1 MAAKIH
7 VLVADDEYII
17 RRGIIRFLRKYE
29 EMEVV
34 AEAEDGEEALE
45 EAKSQSID
53 VAFVDIN
60 MPFLNGLEFIR
71 EFKKIQPQALLVVIT
86 GYDEFEYAREALRL
100 GVFEYMLKPLM
111 EDSFDEMISAVIK
124 ELAEQKNTNQYLEWA
139 KQMLKQNRKQ
149 MVEDMLIKWSE
160 GHLSKEEVS
169 DRIRY
174 MGMKLPDDILV
185 TYIHITKI
193 ETAEVEDGWNDDL
206 LYYAAQNIVN
216 EVYNNLEEGFI
227 CRNTMED
234 LLLISDGK
242 QEDKKR
248 ECRENLESFLPVK
261 VFIADCPAEG
271 MDSVPEVYR
280 GLQEEAQRQK
290 GFSSTMKIVKKY
302 IEENYMREE
311 FSMVEA
317 ADYVHLSP
325 QHFSR
330 MFRKEMQVTF
340 VDYLTRVRIRKAID
354 LFYNE
359 DLKMYEI
366 AEQVGYATQH
376 YFSNV
381 FKKNVGVSPLEYRRS
396 IKKKGDL

>member
-1 MAAKIH
+1 M
-7 VLVADDEYII
+7 
-17 RRGIIRFLRKYE
+17 
-29 EMEVV
+29 
-34 AEAEDGEEALE
+34 
-45 EAKSQSID
+45 
-53 VAFVDIN
+53 
-60 MPFLNGLEFIR
+60 
-71 EFKKIQPQALLVVIT
+71 VIT

-111 EDSFDEMISAVIK
+111 EDSFDEMISSVIR

-149 MVEDMLIKWSE
+149 MVEDMLVKWSE
-160 GHLSKEEVS
+160 GHLSKEEVL

-174 MGMKLPDDILV
+174 MGMELPDDILV

-234 LLLISDGK
+234 LLLISDGR

-248 ECRENLESFLPVK
+248 ECQENLERFLPVK
-261 VFIADCPAEG
+261 VFIVDCAAEE
-271 MDSVPEVYR
+271 MDSVQEVYR

-290 GFSSTMKIVKKY
+290 GFSSTMKLIKAY

-330 MFRKEMQVTF
+330 IFRKEMQVTF

-354 LFYNE
+354 LFYNDE
-359 DLKMYEI
+359 LKMYEI

-381 FKKNVGVSPLEYRRS
+381 FKKNMGVSPLEYRRS

>member
-1 MAAKIH
+1 MTAKFR

-45 EAKSQSID
+45 EAKAQPVD

-86 GYDEFEYAREALRL
+86 GYDEFEYARDALRL

-111 EDSFDEMISAVIK
+111 EDSFDQMVESVIR
-124 ELAEQKNTNQYLEWA
+124 ELSEKKTTSQYLEWA
-139 KQMLKQNRKQ
+139 KSMMKQNRKQ
-149 MVEDMLIKWSE
+149 MMEDVLIKWAE
-160 GHLSKEEVS
+160 GHLAPEEVTE
-169 DRIRY
+169 RIRY
-174 MGMKLPDDILV
+174 MEMKLPAHILV
-185 TYIHITKI
+185 TYIHFTKV
-193 ETAEVEDGWNDDL
+193 ETVQVEDGWNDDL

-216 EVYNNLEEGFI
+216 EIYNGMEEGFI

-234 LLLISDGK
+234 LLLISDAG
-242 QEDKKR
+242 QEDRRR
-248 ECRENLESFLPVK
+248 ECKENLERFLPVR
-261 VFIADCPAEG
+261 VFMAEQPANELG
-271 MDSVPEVYR
+271 RVPEVYR
-280 GLQEEAQRQK
+280 NLQEEAAKQK
-290 GFSSTMKIVKKY
+290 GHSSMMKSVKEY

-311 FSMVEA
+311 FSLVEA
-317 ADYVHLSP
+317 ADSVHLSP

-340 VDYLTRVRIRKAID
+340 VDYLTRVRIRKAIG
-354 LFYNE
+354 LFGNDE
-359 DLKMYEI
+359 LKMYEI
-366 AEQVGYATQH
+366 AESVGYSTQH
-376 YFSNV
+376 YFSSV
-381 FKKNVGVSPLEYRRS
+381 FKKNMGVSPLEYRKM
-396 IKKKGDL
+396 IKRD

>member
-1 MAAKIH
+1 MAGKIH

-17 RRGIIRFLRKYE
+17 RRGIIRFLRKYD

-111 EDSFDEMISAVIK
+111 EDSFDEMISSVIR

-149 MVEDMLIKWSE
+149 MVEDMLVKWSE
-160 GHLSKEEVS
+160 GHLSREEVL

-174 MGMKLPDDILV
+174 MGMKLPEDILV

-193 ETAEVEDGWNDDL
+193 ETVEVDDGWNDDL
-206 LYYAAQNIVN
+206 LYYAAQNIIN
-216 EVYNNLEEGFI
+216 EVYNDLEEGFI

-234 LLLISDGK
+234 LLLISDGR

-248 ECRENLESFLPVK
+248 ECQENLERFLPVK
-261 VFIADCPAEG
+261 VFIVDCAAEE

-290 GFSSTMKIVKKY
+290 GFSSTMKLIKVY

-330 MFRKEMQVTF
+330 IFRKEMQVTF

-354 LFYNE
+354 LFYNDE
-359 DLKMYEI
+359 LKMYEI

-381 FKKNVGVSPLEYRRS
+381 FKKNMGVSPLEYRRS

>member
-1 MAAKIH
+1 MAGKIH

-111 EDSFDEMISAVIK
+111 EDSFDEMISSVIK

-139 KQMLKQNRKQ
+139 KQMLKQNRRQ
-149 MVEDMLIKWSE
+149 MVEDMLVKWAE
-160 GHLSKEEVS
+160 GHLSKEEVL

-248 ECRENLESFLPVK
+248 ECKENLESFLPVK
-261 VFIADCPAEG
+261 VFIVDCAAEE

-280 GLQEEAQRQK
+280 VLQEEAQRQK
-290 GFSSTMKIVKKY
+290 GFSSTMKLIKEY
-302 IEENYMREE
+302 IEANYMREE

-330 MFRKEMQVTF
+330 IFRKEMQVTF

-354 LFYNE
+354 LFYNDE
-359 DLKMYEI
+359 LKMYEI

-381 FKKNVGVSPLEYRRS
+381 FKKNMGVSPLEYRRS